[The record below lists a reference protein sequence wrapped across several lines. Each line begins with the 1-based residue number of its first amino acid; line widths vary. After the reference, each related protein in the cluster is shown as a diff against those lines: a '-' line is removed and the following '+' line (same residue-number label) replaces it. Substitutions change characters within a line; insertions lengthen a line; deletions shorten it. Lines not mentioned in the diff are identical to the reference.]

1 MSKLFLKRVLI
12 LFFSSIILSITSFV
26 LTFFN
31 QKEIYPFFYWR
42 LYSQPLGSKLNFKDY
57 RLYGVRDKDTTRLPN
72 KGYPYLNQDDY
83 YYFLTNHI
91 DIKNNKQKYSKKI
104 HSFGKLINPNFD
116 YYLIGE
122 EFITLEE
129 RGKSNQETVTFIF
142 STKND

>member
-1 MSKLFLKRVLI
+1 MSKLFFKRTLI

-42 LYSQPLGSKLNFKDY
+42 LYSQPLGSKLSFKDY
-57 RLYGVRDKDTTRLPN
+57 RLYGVRDKDTTRLSN

-129 RGKSNQETVTFIF
+129 QEKSNKETVTFIF